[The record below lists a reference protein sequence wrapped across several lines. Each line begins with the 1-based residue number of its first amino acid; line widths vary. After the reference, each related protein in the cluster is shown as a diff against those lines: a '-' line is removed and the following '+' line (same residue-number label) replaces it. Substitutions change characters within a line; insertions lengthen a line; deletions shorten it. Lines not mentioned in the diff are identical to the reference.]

1 MKSVLWIL
9 ALAACSESSADSGS
23 FAKPPPPGGLQVE
36 LAAVTLADDCAPPT
50 PPPSTPAAPPKPSIT
65 KPADDIAPGA
75 APRKVA
81 PGYRGN
87 CDQTT
92 MQLKIS
98 TPADFKAGSVK
109 IKKVE
114 LLDADGKFLQT
125 LSSRNPRA
133 WKNTTSYLPWDEK
146 IGPSVGTNAMYDLS
160 APDWNKLTNG
170 RWNAHSKA
178 FQVRVVVEIG
188 GNNKTLTKSTV
199 TPTRL
204 PPPVPT

>member
-65 KPADDIAPGA
+65 KPAEEAPAA

-146 IGPSVGTNAMYDLS
+146 LGPSVGTNAMYDLS

-170 RWNAHSKA
+170 RWNAHGKA

-188 GNNKTLTKSTV
+188 GTNKTLTKSTI